1 MAIAIVMQRLP
12 EQVRCMSR
20 RDCMFSA
27 KGLGSRTV
35 KKATGRRPWLSAA
48 NASSSSSPAA
58 SRPIRAWT

>member
-27 KGLGSRTV
+27 KGLGSGTV
-35 KKATGRRPWLSAA
+35 RKGDG
-48 NASSSSSPAA
+48 
-58 SRPIRAWT
+58 